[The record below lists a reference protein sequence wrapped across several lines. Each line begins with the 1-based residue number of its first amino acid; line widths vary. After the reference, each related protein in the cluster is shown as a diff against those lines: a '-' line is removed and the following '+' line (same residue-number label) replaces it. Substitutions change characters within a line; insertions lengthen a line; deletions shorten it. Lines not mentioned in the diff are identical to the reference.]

1 MKSKY
6 LIDLC
11 RELYLKDIEER
22 HRLRGDVRGWK
33 LILSATVAIR
43 DIISNQHLRSQT
55 AVKCNNSRNHWCF
68 LLNPNS
74 LEL

>member
-33 LILSATVAIR
+33 LILSVT
-43 DIISNQHLRSQT
+43 NQHLRSQT
-55 AVKCNNSRNHWCF
+55 AVKCSKSRNHWCF

-74 LEL
+74 LELQCDILEL

>member
-22 HRLRGDVRGWK
+22 HRLRGD
-33 LILSATVAIR
+33 
-43 DIISNQHLRSQT
+43 NCRSE
-55 AVKCNNSRNHWCF
+55 VLMWMLVS
-68 LLNPNS
+68 
-74 LEL
+74 